1 MISTQKIQKIPHAFA
16 HLAVIKQATSDEDTL
31 MLCNTASDL
40 IAEDGIVINDDVDPA
55 ADLQMVSLQP
65 FFDAI
70 DECNRIADS
79 SSNDTIKADCKL
91 IADSL
96 IAIIHKLI

>member
-1 MISTQKIQKIPHAFA
+1 MATQKIEKIAQAFA
-16 HLAVIKQATSDEDTL
+16 HLAVIKQATSDEETL
-31 MLCNTASDL
+31 TLCNTASDL
-40 IAEDGIVINDDVDPA
+40 IAEDGIVINDQVDPA
-55 ADLQMVSLQP
+55 AELQMVSLQP

-79 SSNDTIKADCKL
+79 SSNPTVKEDCKL

-96 IAIIHKLI
+96 IKIIHKLI